1 MLHLSLIA
9 NFLTALNQVER
20 RHRLDSH
27 HLPNITTFLF
37 NFFANLQENLS
48 PRTALESVYPGV
60 FPPMMERFFLCYGDE
75 TPGSVKPSGEHGSCF
90 GEVLRNGLHNET
102 CKHGR
107 DSPNITFFNMAILE
121 YYFFVQG
128 CFPRISH

>member
-48 PRTALESVYPGV
+48 PRTALESVYPDV
-60 FPPMMERFFLCYGDE
+60 FPHTMERFFLCYGDE

-90 GEVLRNGLHNET
+90 GGGSSECSAQGNVQALSGICRALPFLTQPCFGGGSAEWFAQGNG
-102 CKHGR
+102 
-107 DSPNITFFNMAILE
+107 
-121 YYFFVQG
+121 
-128 CFPRISH
+128 